1 MFTLAPSTLFPLIS
15 GLVFLSVILLVG
27 AVFLFWRSRRGKAA
41 LRLDRRLN
49 LVSQSAGP
57 DGLRPLLKQRKSSEV
72 SSFAQLLDGLSFTS
86 GLERYL
92 LQSGLSWTVGR
103 LVLTCGTSA
112 ALGFAVPATMA
123 SSAFFSIACALIS
136 GMLPWAYVARARAKR
151 MRKLEQQLPDA
162 LDLITRAM
170 RAGHSLPLGI
180 QLLTEEMPDPIAG
193 EFRIVHEQ
201 VSFGV
206 SLQQALGNLCDRVP
220 MTDYRYFVVS
230 VLIQRQSGGNLTEV
244 LGNLSRLI
252 RERLKLMGRVRVL
265 SAEGRMS
272 AWILGLL
279 PFFIGSMLQT
289 FNPSFMDP
297 MWNDPMGIQMV
308 QILLSLMALGAFVLM
323 RIVRIRV

>member
-1 MFTLAPSTLFPLIS
+1 MFTLSPSTLFPLIS
-15 GLVFLSVILLVG
+15 SLVFLSVIVLVG
-27 AVFLFWRSRRGKAA
+27 ALALFWRASRGKTA

-49 LVSQSAGP
+49 LVSQSAVA
-57 DGLRPLLKQRKSSEV
+57 DGLRPLLKQRKSSDV
-72 SSFAQLLDGLSFTS
+72 SSFAHFLDGFSFTS
-86 GLERYL
+86 SLERYL

-103 LVLTCGTSA
+103 LVLTCGASA
-112 ALGFAVPATMA
+112 ALGFAIPSTMA
-123 SSAFFSIACALIS
+123 SPAFFGIACALVS
-136 GMLPWAYVARARAKR
+136 GMLPWAYVARTRAKR
-151 MRKLEQQLPDA
+151 MRKLEQQLPEA

-180 QLLTEEMPDPIAG
+180 QLLTEEMPDPVAG
-193 EFRIVHEQ
+193 EFRVVHEQ

-206 SLQQALGNLCDRVP
+206 SLQQALANLCDRVP
-220 MTDYRYFVVS
+220 LTDYRYFVVS
-230 VLIQRQSGGNLTEV
+230 ILIQRQSGGNLTEV

-252 RERLKLMGRVRVL
+252 RERLRLMGRVRVL

-279 PFFIGSMLQT
+279 PFFIGGMLQT

-297 MWNDPMGIQMV
+297 MWNDPMGIQMI
-308 QILLSLMALGAFVLM
+308 QILLSLMALGAFVLT